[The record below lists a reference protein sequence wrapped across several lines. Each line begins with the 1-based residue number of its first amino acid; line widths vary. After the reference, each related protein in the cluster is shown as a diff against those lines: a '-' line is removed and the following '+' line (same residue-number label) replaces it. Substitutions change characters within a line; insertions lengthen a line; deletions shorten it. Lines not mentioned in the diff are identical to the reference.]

1 MIKNKKMN
9 SEIKYLLSWPVGAAA
24 CGTEYPLLG
33 CHAAWGKPNRLPRHA
48 RPTPPASQILLLCS
62 CLRGLASQTL
72 PWALQG
78 LLEAA
83 RPRPR
88 LWWTARGALSIM
100 RLKSQTG
107 VIWVIS
113 KWLENLVQEKDM
125 KYLRSL
131 TSLRVVIK
139 ILKPVKIKKIKR
151 EIKILVKLPVEHH

>member
-1 MIKNKKMN
+1 
-9 SEIKYLLSWPVGAAA
+9 
-24 CGTEYPLLG
+24 
-33 CHAAWGKPNRLPRHA
+33 
-48 RPTPPASQILLLCS
+48 
-62 CLRGLASQTL
+62 
-72 PWALQG
+72 
-78 LLEAA
+78 
-83 RPRPR
+83 
-88 LWWTARGALSIM
+88 M